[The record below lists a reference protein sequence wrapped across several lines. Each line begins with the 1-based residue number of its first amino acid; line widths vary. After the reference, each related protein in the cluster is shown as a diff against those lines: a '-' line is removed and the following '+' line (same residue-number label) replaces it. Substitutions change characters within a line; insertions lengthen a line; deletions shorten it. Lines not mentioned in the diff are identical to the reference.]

1 MAAVRTQTDL
11 AAVIRATRRRAG
23 LSQTELA
30 RVAGTTRQWISLLEG
45 GGHARAEWGK
55 VLATLAALGL
65 DLSAVANR
73 SDAAPGRTWM
83 TAADS
88 ADAIREELGRG
99 DTDFALRMLT
109 RAIAD
114 FRSLDDASE
123 IGDFLVEPASTG
135 DHRWD
140 ALLAATISRECRTRG
155 VPAPAW
161 TNVAPLTP
169 WWFPAADPV
178 LDART
183 IQRTPIDLS
192 IKGIWLDERALETL

>member
-1 MAAVRTQTDL
+1 MAAVRNQQDL
-11 AAVIRATRRRAG
+11 AAVVRSARRRMG
-23 LSQTELA
+23 WSQTELA
-30 RVAGTTRQWISLLEG
+30 RNAGTTRQWVSLVEG
-45 GGHARAEWGK
+45 GHPRAEMGM
-55 VLATLAALGL
+55 VLATLNALGF
-65 DLSAVANR
+65 DLSAVAPR

-88 ADAIREELGRG
+88 AEAIREELVRG

-109 RAIAD
+109 RAVAD
-114 FRSLDDASE
+114 FRALDEPSDIAA
-123 IGDFLVEPASTG
+123 FLVEPASTG

-140 ALLAATISRECRTRG
+140 ALLAAAISRECRTRG
-155 VPAPAW
+155 LRAPAW
-161 TNVAPLTP
+161 TNVEPLTP

-183 IQRTPIDLS
+183 MQRTPIDLS